1 MRNKNY
7 QLVKLDA
14 RYSHR
19 NLFKYVIKFHRAV
32 NDGPYQ
38 FARSQKWF
46 FDKFGYSPEVE
57 VLESIQRDFS
67 KVNRDLPVEYNSIW
81 SYGTNPVYNELRI
94 YVNDEGLAFFKLAF
108 PVDQ

>member
-7 QLVKLDA
+7 QVVKLDA

-19 NLFKYVIKFHRAV
+19 NLFKYVIKFHRTL

-46 FDKFGYSPEVE
+46 FDKFGYSPEIE
-57 VLESIQRDFS
+57 VLENIQKDFD
-67 KVNRDLPVEYNSIW
+67 KVNKGLPVEYNTFW
-81 SYGTNPVYNELRI
+81 SYGHSSHGFESRI

>member
-1 MRNKNY
+1 MKSKNFKV
-7 QLVKLDA
+7 VKLDA

-19 NLFKYVIKFHRAV
+19 HLFKYVIKFHRSI

-38 FARSQKWF
+38 FVRSQKWF

-57 VLESIQRDFS
+57 VLENIHRDFM
-67 KVNRDLPVEYNSIW
+67 KVNKELPPECNSIW
-81 SYGTNPVYNELRI
+81 SYGTNPIYNELRI